1 MSKPPSFII
10 PRIGPVFPVLTEL
23 GFIIAKVKSL
33 SISRLVCN
41 YCPDYLFRIIFYL
54 CPLLIEEIVLETAK
68 YTKELS
74 NLLFRSENILFVC
87 HINPDGD
94 AIGSQL
100 ALYHY
105 LAAKGKHAEMLSP
118 NNLQEF
124 LKWMDG
130 AEKINIFIR
139 DRKKCKKLIERADL
153 IVLFD
158 FNHSD
163 RLGEAE
169 EYILK
174 SKAKKIIIDHHLD
187 SENFVDLIIADTT
200 KCSTSELVHEI
211 VQNINGEKFLSKPYG
226 EAVYV
231 GILTD
236 TGNFEH
242 GAYSGSTFRIVAD
255 IIDSGIEKSRIFNLV
270 YNNFSAD
277 RLRLQGL
284 ALDRRLVVLPEFRT
298 AYIFLTKSDLLE
310 YNYKKGDTEGFVN
323 MPLSIN
329 GIDFTVLFVEKKGYI
344 KLSFRSK
351 GSFSVNDFARKH
363 FKGGG
368 HLNAAG
374 GDHYDTLEKT
384 IEYFLRA
391 LTSDAPLIID
401 KLLSDES

>member
-1 MSKPPSFII
+1 MIIQIFSSGIFFI
-10 PRIGPVFPVLTEL
+10 FVLLLKAE
-23 GFIIAKVKSL
+23 KVLDK
-33 SISRLVCN
+33 
-41 YCPDYLFRIIFYL
+41 
-54 CPLLIEEIVLETAK
+54 AK
-68 YTKELS
+68 YTKEIS
-74 NLLFRSENILFVC
+74 KLLFHSRNILFAC

-105 LAAKGKHAEMLSP
+105 LASKGIFAEMLSP

-139 DRKKCKKLIERADL
+139 DRKKCKELIEKADL
-153 IVLFD
+153 IIMFD

-169 EYILK
+169 EFILK
-174 SKAKKIIIDHHLD
+174 SKAKKVIIDHHLN
-187 SENFVDLIIADTT
+187 SEDFVDMIISDAT
-200 KCSTSELVHEI
+200 KCSTSELLHEI
-211 VQNINGEKFLSKPYG
+211 VQDINEEKFMSRPYA
-226 EAVYV
+226 EAIYV
-231 GILTD
+231 GIITD

-242 GAYSGSTFRIVAD
+242 GAYSGNTFRIIAD
-255 IIDSGIEKSRIFNLV
+255 IIDFGIEKDRIFNLV
-270 YNNFSAD
+270 YNNFSVD

-284 ALDRRLVVLPEFRT
+284 TLDRRMVVLPELRT
-298 AYIFLTKSDLLE
+298 AYIFLSRDDLNK

-323 MPLSIN
+323 IPLSIN
-329 GIDFTVLFVEKKGYI
+329 GIDFTALFIEKDGFV

-351 GSFSVNDFARKH
+351 GSFSVNDFARNY

-374 GDHYDTLEKT
+374 GEHYDTLENT
-384 IEYFLRA
+384 IEYFLNA
-391 LTSDAPLIID
+391 LKSDAPVAPL
-401 KLLSDES
+401 KG